1 MSDIPPNTPG
11 TTELPSGEDNAPANP
26 PAPADGGQGSS
37 QRAWA
42 PSPRVTAVLAAAMLA
57 VGVAVGAAIGPAP
70 TASFAGASAEIPLLL
85 HSIIA
90 SSRPAAP
97 EAGAAAETPASAE
110 PEVAGRHRRKRRHA
124 AGETASASESAN
136 ATSSEEGSGSSTSNS
151 TGSTKTKTSALP
163 AITKVWVV
171 ELNGGGF
178 EEALAAP
185 TSASYIDSQAIPSG
199 SFLHTWSG
207 LSATAFATD
216 AALISTTE
224 PQSVQSI
231 RQPPC
236 PEGAAGTACAAGT
249 PGAISTADS
258 FLQHT
263 LPTITSSAAYR
274 TSGLI
279 VVTFGTIAAG
289 ESSELPAGSTTA
301 TLTSQP
307 PAGALLIS
315 PFVAKGARP
324 TTTFNPSSPRQ
335 SLEALLHR

>member
-1 MSDIPPNTPG
+1 MFDIPPNTPG
-11 TTELPSGEDNAPANP
+11 APELPSHEENDPGTPPP
-26 PAPADGGQGSS
+26 PAAGQ
-37 QRAWA
+37 QAA
-42 PSPRVTAVLAAAMLA
+42 PPRVWTPSTRVSAVIAAAMLA
-57 VGVAVGAAIGPAP
+57 IGVGVGAAIGPAP
-70 TASFAGASAEIPLLL
+70 TASFAGASSEIPLLL

-90 SSRPAAP
+90 SSHPAAP
-97 EAGAAAETPASAE
+97 KASAAAQPAATAEPEATTRHRRRHKHAAAEAS
-110 PEVAGRHRRKRRHA
+110 
-124 AGETASASESAN
+124 SASESAG
-136 ATSSEEGSGSSTSNS
+136 TTTSEEGSGSSTSNS
-151 TGSTKTKTSALP
+151 TGSSTTKTSPLP
-163 AITKVWVV
+163 AITKVWVI
-171 ELNGGGF
+171 ELDGAGF

-185 TSASYIDSQAIPSG
+185 SSASYIDSQAIPSG
-199 SFLHTWSG
+199 SFLHAWSA

-236 PEGAAGTACAAGT
+236 PEGSAGAACAAGT

-274 TSGLI
+274 SSGLI
-279 VVTFGTIAAG
+279 VVTFGAIAAG